1 MVEVR
6 EKQRNMIEMESVG
19 GMSAGPFGK
28 LR

>member
-6 EKQRNMIEMESVG
+6 EKQRNMIEMESVDE
-19 GMSAGPFGK
+19 MSAGPFGK